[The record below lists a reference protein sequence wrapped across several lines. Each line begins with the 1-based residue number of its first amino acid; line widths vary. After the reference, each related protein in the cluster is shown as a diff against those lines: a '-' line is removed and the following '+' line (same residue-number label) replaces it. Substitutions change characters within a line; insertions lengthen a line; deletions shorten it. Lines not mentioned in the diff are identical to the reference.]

1 MKRSTDRILTTHV
14 GSLPRP
20 NDMLG
25 PMLDRLDGKPVDE
38 AAFTARVSKAVR
50 DIVKQQ
56 ADVGLDIVNDGE
68 MGKISFITYA
78 GERLAGIEKQQGERP
93 SPFSKT
99 RETASFPEYYES
111 TIAQQVSSRRRRQ
124 RVVCSGPVSYK
135 GQSAQKAEIDNLMSA
150 LAGVTAGEAFERASA
165 RVHWWET

>member
-20 NDMLG
+20 DDMFA
-25 PMLDRLDGKPVDE
+25 MMADRMDGKPVDE
-38 AAFTARVSKAVR
+38 TAYAARVSKAVQ

-56 ADVGLDIVNDGE
+56 ADLGLDIVNDGE
-68 MGKISFITYA
+68 LGKVSFITYA
-78 GERLAGIEKQQGERP
+78 SERLAGIEKQEGERP

-99 RETASFPEYYES
+99 RETASFPEYYQS

-124 RVVCSGPVSYK
+124 RVVAKGPISYK
-135 GQSAQKAEIDNLMSA
+135 GQKAQKTEIDNLMSA